1 MGLAVPDQPADRSTD
16 RSAGPPT
23 LALFVAVLC
32 SLLRQAGRLGWLDRS
47 VVEGVRALTR
57 LAVELQ
63 AAGGG
68 FTLVAELD
76 GFRHAEQGESLASQG
91 RAVVQLL
98 RLFQRRGWSGAVFAP
113 SVQPLDVKNLLQGL
127 LDPRFDAAA
136 ALRRTGGITLA
147 RAAAAEAPPIVIL
160 RDGHEQPLSDL
171 PEAPAPGAGPA
182 PAARQRAGQPA
193 DPLAGQA
200 GAAGASAARAGSGGR
215 AGGGNAPTGTRPAA
229 PAGAA
234 ASGGGGGAGGAAGT
248 GAGPAARAA
257 GPSPGPAVVARPE
270 RPAHGGEPGG
280 IDAQLQELRCE
291 NAAIRDAVANLVTTP
306 AGAPAAEPAVTI
318 CLDAMERDEH
328 LQYLLVSLRQHDR
341 YTFDHSCNVAL
352 IAVAVARSMGF
363 KGEDLRRF
371 ATAALLHDIGKLY
384 TPLSVLNKPG
394 KFTPEEWKAMRRHP
408 QDGMEILDGAGHEN
422 EYSERVTLLHH
433 VGFDGNGYPGNA
445 RSEPDIF
452 AHLVQVADIY
462 DAFTSIRPYRQQAR
476 PREVLEVLR
485 QGVGHQFSPV
495 AVDATLKLMGG
506 TPLASVLKLDNGQL
520 GLVVDVGC
528 GEPGRPVVRI
538 IQDEFG
544 NRPPRTV
551 LLDLAARIPATGE
564 YLVDVVEAVD
574 PIIRN
579 IPIGRYI

>member
-1 MGLAVPDQPADRSTD
+1 MDEDRDPEGGLDLAVPEQPADRSTD

-23 LALFVAVLC
+23 LALFIAVLC
-32 SLLRQAGRLGWLDRS
+32 GLLRQAGKLGWLDRS
-47 VVEGVRALTR
+47 VVEGVRALTS
-57 LAVELQ
+57 LAVELR
-63 AAGGG
+63 AAAGG
-68 FTLVAELD
+68 FTLIAEPD
-76 GFRHAEQGESLASQG
+76 GFRHAEQGERLTSQG

-113 SVQPLDVKNLLQGL
+113 AVQPLDVKNLLQGL

-171 PEAPAPGAGPA
+171 PDAPSAGAGPA
-182 PAARQRAGQPA
+182 PAAGERAGQPA
-193 DPLAGQA
+193 DPLARPA
-200 GAAGASAARAGSGGR
+200 AAAGASAARAGSGGR
-215 AGGGNAPTGTRPAA
+215 AGGGNAPI
-229 PAGAA
+229 GAR
-234 ASGGGGGAGGAAGT
+234 
-248 GAGPAARAA
+248 PAARAA
-257 GPSPGPAVVARPE
+257 GGAAGAGGGPAARSGGTPPGPTVLTRPE

-280 IDAQLQELRCE
+280 IDAQLQELRRE

-328 LQYLLVSLRQHDR
+328 LQYMLVSLRQHDR

-352 IAVAVARSMGF
+352 IAVAIARSMGF
-363 KGEDLRRF
+363 KGEGLRRF

-433 VGFDGNGYPGNA
+433 VGFDGNGYPANA

-452 AHLVQVADIY
+452 AHLIQVADIY

-485 QGVGHQFSPV
+485 QGAGRQFSPV
-495 AVDATLKLMGG
+495 AVDAALKLMGG

>member
-1 MGLAVPDQPADRSTD
+1 MDEDRDPEGGLDLAVPEQPADRSTD

-23 LALFVAVLC
+23 LALFIAVLC
-32 SLLRQAGRLGWLDRS
+32 GLLRQAGKLGWLDRS

-57 LAVELQ
+57 LAVELR
-63 AAGGG
+63 AAAGG
-68 FTLVAELD
+68 FTLIAEPD
-76 GFRHAEQGESLASQG
+76 GFRHAEQGERLASQG

-113 SVQPLDVKNLLQGL
+113 AVQPLDVKNLLQGL

-171 PEAPAPGAGPA
+171 PDAPSAGAGPA
-182 PAARQRAGQPA
+182 PAAGERAGQPA
-193 DPLAGQA
+193 DPLARPA
-200 GAAGASAARAGSGGR
+200 AAAGASAARAGSGGR
-215 AGGGNAPTGTRPAA
+215 AGGGNAPI
-229 PAGAA
+229 GAR
-234 ASGGGGGAGGAAGT
+234 
-248 GAGPAARAA
+248 PAARAA
-257 GPSPGPAVVARPE
+257 GGAAGAGGGPAARSGGTPPGPTVLTRPE

-280 IDAQLQELRCE
+280 IDAQLQELRRE

-328 LQYLLVSLRQHDR
+328 LQYMLVSLRQHDR

-352 IAVAVARSMGF
+352 IAVAIARSMGF

-433 VGFDGNGYPGNA
+433 VGFDGNGYPANA

-452 AHLVQVADIY
+452 AHLIQVADIY

-485 QGVGHQFSPV
+485 QGAGRQFSPV
-495 AVDATLKLMGG
+495 AVDAALKLMGG